1 MTGEAQAGEMGAQGG
16 GTPCRSQAGL
26 WRGLWRVL
34 MATLKGCPGL
44 LLGEKGSVGG
54 WQTRK
59 RTVSGVCTRVEA
71 WKGGERGP
79 DSEST

>member
-1 MTGEAQAGEMGAQGG
+1 
-16 GTPCRSQAGL
+16 
-26 WRGLWRVL
+26 